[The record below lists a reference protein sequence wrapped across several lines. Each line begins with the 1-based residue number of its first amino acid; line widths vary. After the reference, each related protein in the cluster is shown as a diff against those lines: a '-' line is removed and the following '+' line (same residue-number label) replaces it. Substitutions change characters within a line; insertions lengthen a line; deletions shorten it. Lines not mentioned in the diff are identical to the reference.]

1 MILRL
6 LRCNDAIAINKLQDL
21 LLLRRTQPASQSE
34 MRARALSFIGLLI
47 IGLTCLP
54 TFATSGIFQGRVVAG
69 TQHEA
74 GKYIYV
80 EAQRG
85 YLRRVNIQKCRIV
98 FDRGIAASQHLRNP
112 AEALRDGAEVRVIAE
127 QREQGDWVASE
138 IVVLKLAVIDQVQL
152 RT

>member
-1 MILRL
+1 MRPRIVH
-6 LRCNDAIAINKLQDL
+6 CIAFVVFSLI
-21 LLLRRTQPASQSE
+21 
-34 MRARALSFIGLLI
+34 ALPG
-47 IGLTCLP
+47 
-54 TFATSGIFQGRVVAG
+54 FATKGIFQGRVVEG

-85 YLRRVNIQKCRIV
+85 YLRRVNIQKCRVV
-98 FDRGIAASQHLRNP
+98 FDSGVAASQRVRNA

-127 QREQGDWVASE
+127 QREQGDWVATE
-138 IVVLKLAVIDQVQL
+138 IVILKPAAIDQVQL